1 MTLYAFAAVFIVL
14 GYFVGLKFR
23 KCVARSALA
32 ALIIVPYVA
41 WSSPLWRQVPR
52 DLGTE
57 DAGMAIGFMILL
69 LFPYAAY
76 VALVV
81 VAYLFGKSNKVDMIS

>member
-14 GYFVGLKFR
+14 AYFVGLKFR
-23 KCVARSALA
+23 KWVARSTLA
-32 ALIIVPYVA
+32 ALIFVPYVA
-41 WSSPLWRQVPR
+41 CSSPFWRQLPR
-52 DLGTE
+52 DLGAG

-76 VALVV
+76 VALAV